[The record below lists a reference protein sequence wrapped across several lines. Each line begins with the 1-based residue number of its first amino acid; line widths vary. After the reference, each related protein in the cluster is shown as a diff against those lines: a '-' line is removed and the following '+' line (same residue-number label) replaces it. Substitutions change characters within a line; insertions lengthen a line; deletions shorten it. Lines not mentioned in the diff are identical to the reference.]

1 MSLFNPMWFAVRRS
15 RDWRDLWSCVSPF
28 ADAAD
33 HRAARTP
40 RPPRLGFIVN
50 PVAGMGGS
58 VGLKGTDGEEIVHEA
73 MRRGARPIAG
83 ERAAK
88 AILRLTASFPK
99 VNVITVAGQMGE
111 QVVRDA
117 GIEPSVLDISH
128 EGSSTGVDTRKAAKS
143 MSDQGVDLILFAGG
157 DGTARDILGA
167 SGQQVPM
174 LGVPAGVKMHS
185 AVFGTTPANAGH
197 LAALFLA
204 GSPSALLR
212 DAEVMDLDEDAIRT
226 GTVSAQL
233 YGYARSPFERRLA
246 QNAKAGSVPGENAT
260 LDAVARHVAEG
271 MRDDRIYIL
280 GPGTT
285 TRRVADALGISSTL
299 LGVDAVLDRKAIG
312 LDLNEQ
318 ALLRIINGRQAEI
331 IVGVLG
337 GQGSLFGRGN
347 QQISA
352 DVIRRVGRDNI
363 TVISTVE
370 KLINLPTGALQVD
383 TGDSEIDAM
392 LTGHILVI
400 TGPHR
405 TMLVK
410 VRA

>member
-1 MSLFNPMWFAVRRS
+1 VV
-15 RDWRDLWSCVSPF
+15 D
-28 ADAAD
+28 AD
-33 HRAARTP
+33 RTSVHNRTAP
-40 RPPRLGFIVN
+40 LLGFIVN

-58 VGLKGTDGEEIVHEA
+58 VGLKGTDGEAIVHEA
-73 MRRGARPIAG
+73 MRRGACPIAG
-83 ERAAK
+83 QRAAK
-88 AILRLTASFPK
+88 AIVRLTASLPQ
-99 VNVITVAGQMGE
+99 VNVLTVAGPMGE
-111 QVVRDA
+111 QVVREA
-117 GIEPSVLDISH
+117 GIEPSVLDISCV
-128 EGSSTGVDTRKAAKS
+128 GSSTSVDTRKAAKS
-143 MSDQGVDLILFAGG
+143 MADQGVDLILFAGG

-204 GSPSALLR
+204 GSPRALLR
-212 DAEVMDLDEDAIRT
+212 DAEVMDLDEEAVRA

-233 YGYARSPFERRLA
+233 YGSARSPFERRLV
-246 QNAKAGSVPGENAT
+246 QNAKAGSVPGENET
-260 LDAVARHVAEG
+260 LDAVARQVAKR
-271 MRDDRIYIL
+271 MRDGRIYLL

-285 TRRVADALGISSTL
+285 TRRVANALGVPSTL
-299 LGVDAVLDRKAIG
+299 LGVDAVLDRQAIG

-318 ALLRIINGRQAEI
+318 ALLQIIEGREAEI
-331 IVGVLG
+331 IVSVLG

-352 DVIRRVGRDNI
+352 EVIRRVGRDRI
-363 TVISTVE
+363 KVISTVE
-370 KLINLPTGALQVD
+370 KLINLPAGALQVD
-383 TGDSEIDAM
+383 TGDPEIDAM
-392 LTGHILVI
+392 LTGHIPVI

-405 TMLVK
+405 TTLVR

>member
-1 MSLFNPMWFAVRRS
+1 
-15 RDWRDLWSCVSPF
+15 
-28 ADAAD
+28 
-33 HRAARTP
+33 
-40 RPPRLGFIVN
+40 
-50 PVAGMGGS
+50 
-58 VGLKGTDGEEIVHEA
+58 
-73 MRRGARPIAG
+73 
-83 ERAAK
+83 
-88 AILRLTASFPK
+88 
-99 VNVITVAGQMGE
+99 
-111 QVVRDA
+111 
-117 GIEPSVLDISH
+117 
-128 EGSSTGVDTRKAAKS
+128 
-143 MSDQGVDLILFAGG
+143 
-157 DGTARDILGA
+157 
-167 SGQQVPM
+167 M

-204 GSPSALLR
+204 GSTRARLR
-212 DAEVMDLDEDAIRT
+212 DAEIMDLDEDAIRT

-233 YGYARSPFERRLA
+233 YGYARSPFERRLV

-260 LDAVARHVAEG
+260 LDAVARHLAEG
-271 MRDDRIYIL
+271 MRDGRIYIL

-318 ALLRIINGRQAEI
+318 ALLRIINSRQAEI

-352 DVIRRVGRDNI
+352 EVLRRVGRDNI
-363 TVISTVE
+363 KVISTVE
-370 KLINLPTGALQVD
+370 KLIGLPAGALQVD
-383 TGDSEIDAM
+383 TGDSEVDAM
-392 LTGHILVI
+392 LTGHMPVI
-400 TGPHR
+400 TGPDR

>member
-1 MSLFNPMWFAVRRS
+1 MSPINPMWFAVRQS
-15 RDWRDLWSCVSPF
+15 RDWRDPWSYVSPF
-28 ADAAD
+28 ADD
-33 HRAARTP
+33 HRASRTP

-58 VGLKGTDGEEIVHEA
+58 VGLKGTDGEVIVHEA
-73 MRRGARPIAG
+73 MRRGARPVAG

-117 GIEPSVLDISH
+117 GIEPTVLDISH
-128 EGSSTGVDTRKAAKS
+128 EGSSTRVDTRKAAKS
-143 MSDQGVDLILFAGG
+143 MSDRGVDLILFAGG

-204 GSPSALLR
+204 RSPRTLLR
-212 DAEVMDLDEDAIRT
+212 DAEVMDLDEDAVRA

-233 YGYARSPFERRLA
+233 YGYARSPFERRLV
-246 QNAKAGSVPGENAT
+246 QNAKAGSAPGENET
-260 LDAVARHVAEG
+260 LDAVARQVAADMREG
-271 MRDDRIYIL
+271 RIYIL

-285 TRRVADALGISSTL
+285 TRRLADALGIPSTL
-299 LGVDAVLDRKAIG
+299 LGVDAVLDRRAIG

-318 ALLRIINGRQAEI
+318 ALLQIIDGREAEI
-331 IVGVLG
+331 IVSVLG

-352 DVIRRVGRDNI
+352 EVIRRVGRERI

-370 KLINLPTGALQVD
+370 KLINLPTGELQVD
-383 TGDSEIDAM
+383 TGNTEIDAI
-392 LTGHILVI
+392 LTGHIPVI
-400 TGPHR
+400 TGPRR
-405 TMLVK
+405 TTLVK